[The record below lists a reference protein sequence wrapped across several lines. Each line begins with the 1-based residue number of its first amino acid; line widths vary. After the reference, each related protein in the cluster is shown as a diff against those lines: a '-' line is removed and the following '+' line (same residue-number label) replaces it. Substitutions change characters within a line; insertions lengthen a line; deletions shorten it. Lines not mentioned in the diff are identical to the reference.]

1 MPRCSHTRKLTWSLN
16 FYKGAPTKCNKIVI
30 LPDFNN
36 QTSYLISVIFFV
48 LQNLNINLE
57 VAPAKIFSS
66 FCCCFH
72 CVWMSK
78 SENLQG
84 VLVWQLCC
92 NRADFTGW
100 STTVQTHH
108 SQTPC
113 SRFDL
118 YHHNHRHR
126 HLFQSSC
133 ENVRK
138 NLSAVEWLQGECQF
152 CFWETSRW

>member
-1 MPRCSHTRKLTWSLN
+1 MQVCLDAHIHTNLPEAWISIKVPQN
-16 FYKGAPTKCNKIVI
+16 FTKCNKIVI
-30 LPDFNN
+30 LPDFDN

-57 VAPAKIFSS
+57 VAPAKIFSL

-84 VLVWQLCC
+84 VLVRQLCC

-113 SRFDL
+113 SRSYHY
-118 YHHNHRHR
+118 YHHICPYKARRNHHEY
-126 HLFQSSC
+126 F
-133 ENVRK
+133 EYI
-138 NLSAVEWLQGECQF
+138 LQ
-152 CFWETSRW
+152 